1 MGDISEH
8 FSRHEFACGCGCGFA
23 AVDVE
28 LLGVLEDIR
37 EHFNTPV
44 KVSSGCRCAEFNTL
58 IGSKATSYHIK
69 GMAADIMVEGIPAS
83 MVADRLEHIYP
94 AKYGI
99 GRYLTGWTHIDMRA
113 RRVRWNSR

>member
-1 MGDISEH
+1 MGDLSEH

-37 EHFNTPV
+37 EHFGAAV
-44 KVSSGCRCAEFNTL
+44 KVSSGCRCASHNAD
-58 IGSKATSYHIK
+58 IGSKATSYHTK
-69 GMAADIMVEGIPAS
+69 GTAADIIVKDIPAS

-94 AKYGI
+94 FKYGI
-99 GRYLTGWTHIDMRA
+99 GRYSSWTHIDMRE
-113 RRVRWNSR
+113 RKVRWSS